1 MLLQEL
7 AVEKIT
13 ESLKKDPMV
22 KAVFLKGSM
31 GRNEHDA
38 HSDIDLY
45 CLVEKENEEAFLVNR
60 KTHLEAY
67 RPIIFEDDI
76 FIIAPQLIAVFD
88 DLLHLDLFT
97 VTVES
102 YTKKDYFK
110 VLYDPEALMNAFT
123 ESQTLELN
131 REEFNDA
138 VIDVAWFLFQY
149 KKAAA
154 RGNSIWAAKML
165 TNSMEHLAKV
175 LLYKYAPE
183 RAQLGLKTLE
193 TSLPEEI
200 LKQLELI
207 LESITPR
214 RHREAVIRMSEM
226 LSGEMDWI
234 VQRLTDGEQ
243 IENLLRKMVEWHLE
257 VETRI

>member
-1 MLLQEL
+1 MLPQEI
-7 AVEKIT
+7 AVEKIM
-13 ESLKKDPMV
+13 ESLKKDPFV

-45 CLVEKENEEAFLVNR
+45 CLVEKENEKVFLLNR

-88 DLLHLDLFT
+88 DLLHMDLFT

-110 VLYDPEALMNAFT
+110 VLYDPEGLMNVFT
-123 ESQTLELN
+123 ESQTLKLN
-131 REEFNDA
+131 GQEFNDA

-149 KKAAA
+149 KKAAS
-154 RGNSIWAAKML
+154 RGNDIWAARML

-175 LLYKYAPE
+175 LLYKYKPE

-193 TSLPEEI
+193 TSLPKEI
-200 LKQLELI
+200 LQKLELI

-214 RHREAVIRMSEM
+214 RHREAVIRMCE
-226 LSGEMDWI
+226 LLNHELDWMTR
-234 VQRLTDGEQ
+234 RLTDGVQ
-243 IENLLRKMVEWHLE
+243 IENLLRKMVELHLK
-257 VETRI
+257 VENRI